1 MIMGYVIERDKKK
14 HAQAGAGGAPSSW
27 ESALP
32 TSPTVLDA
40 EELGM
45 ASSQEEERPISPNL

>member
-1 MIMGYVIERDKKK
+1 MGYVIERDKKK
-14 HAQAGAGGAPSSW
+14 HAQAGAGGALSSW